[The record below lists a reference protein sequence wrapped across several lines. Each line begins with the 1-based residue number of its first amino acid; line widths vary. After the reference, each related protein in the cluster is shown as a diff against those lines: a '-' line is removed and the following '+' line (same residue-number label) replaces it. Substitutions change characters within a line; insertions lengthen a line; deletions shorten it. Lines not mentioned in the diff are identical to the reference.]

1 MTNNMTSKEIVDL
14 LHRLG
19 KYAELTYWDQ
29 SDDSIYIYE
38 DFWGA
43 LSDILQVLGIK
54 VECPLCREEQKHEK
68 ASKEKA

>member
-1 MTNNMTSKEIVDL
+1 MNSKEIVDL

-19 KYAELTYWDQ
+19 KYANMTYWDQ

-43 LSDILQVLGIK
+43 LSDTLQAFGIK
-54 VECPLCREEQKHEK
+54 TECPLCRQEQKHE
-68 ASKEKA
+68 